1 MPAQPH
7 RSILLLMPL
16 AEGCATERTD
26 NPFGRSTDDAE
37 RRPQPHHGATIA
49 VIFSLQRRHR
59 RAFAFTLNTDIQA

>member
-16 AEGCATERTD
+16 AEGCATGRTD

-49 VIFSLQRRHR
+49 VIFSLQAPSTGLRIH
-59 RAFAFTLNTDIQA
+59 AEYGYPA